1 MSIAT
6 LNNQRINLH
15 APELKIPV
23 TSAPS
28 HEDTVEELV
37 PVAELVELLV
47 DVFVVVVLVVGNPGA
62 KKPWSLPGDGVVH
75 TGHNGMGIYRPE

>member
-1 MSIAT
+1 
-6 LNNQRINLH
+6 
-15 APELKIPV
+15 
-23 TSAPS
+23 
-28 HEDTVEELV
+28 VEELV